1 MGDGFGQKVDIKVRF
16 ILAVVEEKMVINN
29 RKKSALLAQLRE
41 EEYAPYPPVKQ
52 HGGNEEDDED
62 VVETSKDYDY
72 LLSMPLWNLTME
84 KVAKLKA
91 ERDEK
96 ERQVKELT
104 ATAPEEM
111 WVTDLDNIEE
121 AWEET
126 LRLKA
131 AVDANAPKK
140 KKKGGKKKKK
150 KSAVHMDE
158 SDEDD
163 WAPPVSK
170 KKKKAVKKT
179 KPIKKTTSSSLSSHR
194 CGRMLRKW

>member
-1 MGDGFGQKVDIKVRF
+1 MV
-16 ILAVVEEKMVINN
+16 ILAVVEEEIVINN

-52 HGGNEEDDED
+52 HGNHGGNPEDEDED

-111 WVTDLDNIEE
+111 WVTDLDKIEE
-121 AWEET
+121 CWEEVCV
-126 LRLKA
+126 LGHGLLC
-131 AVDANAPKK
+131 D
-140 KKKGGKKKKK
+140 
-150 KSAVHMDE
+150 
-158 SDEDD
+158 
-163 WAPPVSK
+163 
-170 KKKKAVKKT
+170 
-179 KPIKKTTSSSLSSHR
+179 SSIEL
-194 CGRMLRKW
+194 

>member
-1 MGDGFGQKVDIKVRF
+1 MLFR
-16 ILAVVEEKMVINN
+16 LC
-29 RKKSALLAQLRE
+29 
-41 EEYAPYPPVKQ
+41 
-52 HGGNEEDDED
+52 
-62 VVETSKDYDY
+62 
-72 LLSMPLWNLTME
+72 
-84 KVAKLKA
+84 
-91 ERDEK
+91 DEK
-96 ERQVKELT
+96 ERQGKELT

-150 KSAVHMDE
+150 KSAVTMDE

-179 KPIKKTTSSSLSSHR
+179 KPIKKATSSSLSSLASHAMPVKKMPVKKMPVVKKVVLAKIAQPKKTAKTHNNKDFLASLDD
-194 CGRMLRKW
+194 MLISSDDDSDDVLSDSMDSLSLGKCCFWWGGCV